1 MSFVPLYDLE
11 SLTEPQRQEYV
22 RNVCLHMGVP
32 PELNLVMLTYLDEN
46 DGPRRLVAYAKR
58 GATEIIR
65 ANRQINVTE
74 LTSKEIGGS
83 IVFTAT
89 GKDSTG
95 RQEMSTGSKW
105 IKDLTGRELDDAIMT
120 SQTRACRRMTLQ
132 FVGAGVL
139 DESEVNPNQ
148 SVQLKETKF
157 AAVAAAPQPTVEPSA
172 VAGKDVTQEVVK
184 AVVNPITEQTTLP
197 HQTLEEFSKK
207 QEQLRQEAIA
217 QMNSARP
224 VTANEPEQGAVDTG
238 QGLSP
243 ALTETKPA
251 KRKYT
256 RKPRTVDLGP
266 SVVPSTATMTAPPSQ
281 PTVVFQAPVTFPT
294 VGSPTTV
301 IVPAHVGTHVEL
313 VPATPTKPRLS
324 PEQLKPFRQRQFKLV
339 NELEENGFQPKEGMG
354 NQDKMRAFA
363 GLLFPEV
370 TNFNELT
377 IEQWEKYLSTV
388 ENKLKTVGPQ
398 QTITYIEEAIGI

>member
-22 RNVCLHMGVP
+22 RNVCQHMGVP

-65 ANRQINVTE
+65 SNRQINVTE

-83 IVFTAT
+83 IVFTVT
-89 GKDSTG
+89 GKDNTG

-105 IKDLTGRELDDAIMT
+105 IKDLAGRELDDAIMT
-120 SQTRACRRMTLQ
+120 AQTRACRRMTLQ

-157 AAVAAAPQPTVEPSA
+157 AAVASAPQPTVEPSA
-172 VAGKDVTQEVVK
+172 AAGKDVTQEVVK

-243 ALTETKPA
+243 ALTEPKPP

-256 RKPRTVDLGP
+256 RRPRTVDLGP
-266 SVVPSTATMTAPPSQ
+266 SVPVQAVQSTMTMTAPILPN
-281 PTVVFQAPVTFPT
+281 TAVVFQVPVETLPAT
-294 VGSPTTV
+294 IVVPPNVGS
-301 IVPAHVGTHVEL
+301 HVEL
-313 VPATPTKPRLS
+313 VPTTPTKPRLS
-324 PEQLKPFRQRQFKLV
+324 PEQFKPFRQRQFKLV
-339 NELEENGFQPKEGMG
+339 NELEENE
-354 NQDKMRAFA
+354 
-363 GLLFPEV
+363 
-370 TNFNELT
+370 
-377 IEQWEKYLSTV
+377 
-388 ENKLKTVGPQ
+388 
-398 QTITYIEEAIGI
+398 